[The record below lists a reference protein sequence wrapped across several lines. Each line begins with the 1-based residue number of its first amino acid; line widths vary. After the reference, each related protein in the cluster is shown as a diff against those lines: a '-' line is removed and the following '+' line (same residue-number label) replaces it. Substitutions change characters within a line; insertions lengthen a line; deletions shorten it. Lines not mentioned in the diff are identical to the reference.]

1 MQQVR
6 FKKKKT
12 PSKEF
17 SKTLKLFLSDEVSI
31 HPKILVFDNDRLT
44 FNETEIVK
52 AFSNSFENTIKTHD
66 IKKKKKTNDFQQHC
80 QQPQITQL
88 TKLSKYL
95 RTAQVLN

>member
-1 MQQVR
+1 MQTLNVCR
-6 FKKKKT
+6 KFCKKARKKQCNKLDFFQKKET

-31 HPKILVFDNDRLT
+31 HPKILVFDNDRLN

-66 IKKKKKTNDFQQHC
+66 IKKKNE
-80 QQPQITQL
+80 
-88 TKLSKYL
+88 
-95 RTAQVLN
+95 

>member
-1 MQQVR
+1 MQTLNVCRKFCKKARKKQCNKLD
-6 FKKKKT
+6 FLKKKKKT

-66 IKKKKKTNDFQQHC
+66 IKKKQNE
-80 QQPQITQL
+80 
-88 TKLSKYL
+88 
-95 RTAQVLN
+95 